1 LKFILQTFI
10 FHIIVSNYQTT
21 SKKEMQ
27 EIKELNNLLSYYV
40 DQGFFPGIQ
49 WQINI
54 NNEKYSGK
62 YGFNNIETK
71 EDVYEN
77 SIYRI
82 WSMTKPIIAVA
93 SLQLIEEKKINLEDP
108 ITEYLPEFKDIQVM
122 KKKDGSIRDVEKIIE
137 YPTIKDLL
145 LHTAGFSYN
154 FLADPVG
161 KEYDR
166 IRLFNSDTTTLEEE
180 IKILAKAPLLF
191 QPNTS
196 WRYSVSMDV
205 LARIIEIVR
214 GESLRKILDKKI
226 FYPLNMKDTGFSVSK
241 ENQKRVM
248 VSYEFDP
255 LKKKLSELISDPQ
268 KIGNYGYPL
277 NINSYA
283 RGGHGL
289 FSSLNDYSIFAK
301 MLHNGKSENGE
312 QILNNQT
319 LKLISTNFLD
329 PKFFPIEIATIGIVK
344 DENYVNGLEGYG
356 WGLGCRT
363 LLDPSK
369 QNNLGSIGEFG
380 WAGAASTYFLVDNN
394 KNLSAT
400 IMTQVLFGN
409 PELTRQFYS
418 YIYSNF

>member
-1 LKFILQTFI
+1 M
-10 FHIIVSNYQTT
+10 SNYQTT

-205 LARIIEIVR
+205 LARIIEVIR
-214 GESLRKILDKKI
+214 GESLQKILDKKI

-301 MLHNGKSENGE
+301 MLHTGKSEKGE
-312 QILNNQT
+312 QVLNNQT

>member
-1 LKFILQTFI
+1 
-10 FHIIVSNYQTT
+10 
-21 SKKEMQ
+21 MQ
-27 EIKELNNLLSYYV
+27 EIKELNKILSQYV

-49 WQINI
+49 WQITS
-54 NNEKYSGK
+54 NNEIYSGK
-62 YGFNNIETK
+62 YGLNNIETK
-71 EDVYEN
+71 EDVLDN

-82 WSMTKPIIAVA
+82 WSMTKPFISIAA
-93 SLQLIEEKKINLEDP
+93 LQLISENKLNLEDS
-108 ITEYLPEFKDIQVM
+108 ITEYLPEFHELTVMVKEDGDIN
-122 KKKDGSIRDVEKIIE
+122 DVEKIKQ

-161 KEYDR
+161 KEYDKL
-166 IRLFNSDTTTLEEE
+166 RLFNSDSTTLEEE

-191 QPNTS
+191 QPKKN
-196 WRYSVSMDV
+196 WRYSVSKDV
-205 LARIIEIVR
+205 LARIIEIIR
-214 GESLRKILDKKI
+214 GDTLQNILHQRI
-226 FYPLNMKDTGFSVSK
+226 FEPLNMKDTAFTVSK
-241 ENQKRVM
+241 NNQHRVM

-255 LKKKLSELISDPQ
+255 LKMKLTELISDPQ

-277 NINSYA
+277 NVASYA

-289 FSSLNDYSIFAK
+289 FSTLKDYSIFAQ
-301 MLHNGKSENGE
+301 MLYDGKSSKGD
-312 QILNNQT
+312 QILDAQI
-319 LKLISTNFLD
+319 LKLMSKNFLD
-329 PKFFPIEIATIGIVK
+329 KKYFPIEIATIGMVK
-344 DENYVNGLEGYG
+344 DENYENGLEAYG

-369 QNNLGSIGEFG
+369 QNNLGSFGEFG
-380 WAGAASTYFLVDNN
+380 WAGAASTYFLVDNS

-409 PELTRQFYS
+409 PSLQREFYK

>member
-1 LKFILQTFI
+1 
-10 FHIIVSNYQTT
+10 
-21 SKKEMQ
+21 MQ
-27 EIKELNNLLSYYV
+27 EIKELNNLLSKYI
-40 DQGFFPGIQ
+40 DDGFFPGIQ

-54 NNEKYSGK
+54 KNEQYSGK

-71 EDVYEN
+71 EDVLDN
-77 SIYRI
+77 SLYRI
-82 WSMTKPIIAVA
+82 WSMTKPIVAVA
-93 SLQLIEEKKINLEDP
+93 ALQLIEENKLNLEDP
-108 ITEYLPEFKDIQVM
+108 ITEYLSEFNDLKVI
-122 KKKDGSIRDVEKIIE
+122 KKEEDNIKDVEKLIQ
-137 YPTIKDLL
+137 YPTIKDLF

-161 KEYDR
+161 KEYDKLG
-166 IRLFNSDTTTLEEE
+166 LFNSDTTTLEEE

-191 QPNTS
+191 EPNKS

-205 LARIIEIVR
+205 LARIIEVVR
-214 GESLRKILDKKI
+214 GDSLQNILQQKI
-226 FYPLNMKDTGFSVSK
+226 FSPLDMKDTGFTVSE
-241 ENQKRVM
+241 ENQHRVM

-255 LKKKLSELISDPQ
+255 LKMKLTELISDPQ

-277 NINSYA
+277 NVNSYA

-289 FSSLNDYSIFAK
+289 FSSLNDYAIFAK
-301 MLHNGKSENGE
+301 MLHTGKSEKGE
-312 QILNNQT
+312 QILNDQT

-329 PKFFPIEIATIGIVK
+329 PKFFPIEIASIGIIK
-344 DENYVNGLEGYG
+344 DENYVNGLEAYG

-380 WAGAASTYFLVDNN
+380 WAGAASTYFLIDNS

-409 PELTRQFYS
+409 PELLRDFYKF
-418 YIYSNF
+418 IYSNF

>member
-1 LKFILQTFI
+1 
-10 FHIIVSNYQTT
+10 
-21 SKKEMQ
+21 MQ
-27 EIKELNNLLSYYV
+27 EIKELNNLLSKYI
-40 DQGFFPGIQ
+40 DDGFFPGIQ

-54 NNEKYSGK
+54 KNEQYSGK

-71 EDVYEN
+71 EDVLDN
-77 SIYRI
+77 SLYRI
-82 WSMTKPIIAVA
+82 WSMTKPIVAVA
-93 SLQLIEEKKINLEDP
+93 ALQLIEENKLNLEDP
-108 ITEYLPEFKDIQVM
+108 ITEYLSEFNDLKVI
-122 KKKDGSIRDVEKIIE
+122 KKEEDSIKDVEKLIQ
-137 YPTIKDLL
+137 YPTIKDLF

-161 KEYDR
+161 KEYDKLG
-166 IRLFNSDTTTLEEE
+166 LFNSDTTTLEEE

-191 QPNTS
+191 EPNKS

-205 LARIIEIVR
+205 LARIIEVVR
-214 GESLRKILDKKI
+214 GDSLQNILQQKI
-226 FYPLNMKDTGFSVSK
+226 FSPLDMKDTGFTVSE
-241 ENQKRVM
+241 ENQHRVM
-248 VSYEFDP
+248 VSYEFDL
-255 LKKKLSELISDPQ
+255 LKMKLTELISDPQ

-277 NINSYA
+277 NVNSYA

-289 FSSLNDYSIFAK
+289 FSSLNDYAIFAK
-301 MLHNGKSENGE
+301 MLHTGKSEKGE
-312 QILNNQT
+312 QILNDQT

-329 PKFFPIEIATIGIVK
+329 SKFFPIEIASIGIIK
-344 DENYVNGLEGYG
+344 DENYVNGLEAYG

-380 WAGAASTYFLVDNN
+380 WAGAASTYFLIDNS

-409 PELTRQFYS
+409 PELLRDFYKF
-418 YIYSNF
+418 IYSNF

>member
-1 LKFILQTFI
+1 
-10 FHIIVSNYQTT
+10 
-21 SKKEMQ
+21 MQ
-27 EIKELNNLLSYYV
+27 EIKELNNLLSKYV
-40 DQGFFPGIQ
+40 DEGFFPGIQ

-54 NNEKYSGK
+54 NDQIYAGK
-62 YGFNNIETK
+62 YGLNNIETG
-71 EDVYEN
+71 EVVLDN

-93 SLQLIEEKKINLEDP
+93 ALQLIDENKINLEDP
-108 ITEYLPEFKDIQVM
+108 ITEYLPEFNDLQVM
-122 KKKDGSIRDVEKIIE
+122 VKEDSDIEEVEKLQQH
-137 YPTIKDLL
+137 PTIKDLF

-154 FLADPVG
+154 FLSDPVG
-161 KEYDR
+161 RKYDQL
-166 IRLFNSDTTTLEEE
+166 RLFNSDTTTLEEE

-191 QPNTS
+191 KPNES

-205 LARIIEIVR
+205 LARIIETIR
-214 GESLRKILDKKI
+214 GESLQNILKQKI
-226 FYPLNMKDTGFSVSK
+226 FVPLKMNDTDFIVSK
-241 ENQKRVM
+241 ENQNRVM
-248 VSYEFDP
+248 ISYEYDP
-255 LKKKLSELISDPQ
+255 VKMKLSELISDPQ

-277 NINSYA
+277 NVQSYA

-289 FSSLNDYSIFAK
+289 FSSLEDYSVFTK
-301 MLHNGKSENGE
+301 MLQSGKSEKGE
-312 QILNNQT
+312 KILNNET

-329 PKFFPIEIATIGIVK
+329 SKFFPIEIATIGIVK
-344 DENYVNGLEGYG
+344 DEDYFNGLEAYG

-380 WAGAASTYFLVDNN
+380 WAGAASTYFLVDNS

-409 PELTRQFYS
+409 PELSREFYKF
-418 YIYSNF
+418 IYSNF

>member
-1 LKFILQTFI
+1 
-10 FHIIVSNYQTT
+10 
-21 SKKEMQ
+21 MQ
-27 EIKELNNLLSYYV
+27 EIKELNNLLSKYI
-40 DQGFFPGIQ
+40 DDGFFPGIQ

-54 NNEKYSGK
+54 KNEQYSGK

-71 EDVYEN
+71 EDVLDN
-77 SIYRI
+77 SLYRI
-82 WSMTKPIIAVA
+82 WSMTKPIVAVA
-93 SLQLIEEKKINLEDP
+93 ALQLIEENKLNLEDP
-108 ITEYLPEFKDIQVM
+108 ITEYLSEFNDLKVI
-122 KKKDGSIRDVEKIIE
+122 KKEEDSIKDVEKLIQ
-137 YPTIKDLL
+137 YPTIKDLF

-161 KEYDR
+161 KEYDKLG
-166 IRLFNSDTTTLEEE
+166 LFNSDTTTLEEE

-191 QPNTS
+191 EPNKS

-205 LARIIEIVR
+205 LARIIEVVR
-214 GESLRKILDKKI
+214 GDSLQNILQQKI
-226 FYPLNMKDTGFSVSK
+226 FSPLDMKDTGFTVSE
-241 ENQKRVM
+241 ENQHRVM

-255 LKKKLSELISDPQ
+255 LKMKLTKLISDPQ

-277 NINSYA
+277 NVNSYA

-289 FSSLNDYSIFAK
+289 FSSLNDYAIFAK
-301 MLHNGKSENGE
+301 MLHTGKSEKGE
-312 QILNNQT
+312 QILNDQT

-329 PKFFPIEIATIGIVK
+329 PKFFPIEIASIGIIK
-344 DENYVNGLEGYG
+344 DENYVNGLEAYG

-380 WAGAASTYFLVDNN
+380 WAGAASTYFLIDNS

-409 PELTRQFYS
+409 PELLRDFYKF
-418 YIYSNF
+418 IYSNF

>member
-1 LKFILQTFI
+1 
-10 FHIIVSNYQTT
+10 
-21 SKKEMQ
+21 MQ
-27 EIKELNNLLSYYV
+27 EIKELNNLLSKYI
-40 DQGFFPGIQ
+40 DDGFFPGIQ

-54 NNEKYSGK
+54 NNEQYSGK

-71 EDVYEN
+71 EDVLDN
-77 SIYRI
+77 SLYRI
-82 WSMTKPIIAVA
+82 WSMTKPIVAVA
-93 SLQLIEEKKINLEDP
+93 ALQLIEENKLNLEDP
-108 ITEYLPEFKDIQVM
+108 ITEYLSEFNDLKVI
-122 KKKDGSIRDVEKIIE
+122 KKEEDSIKDVEKLIQ
-137 YPTIKDLL
+137 YPTIKDLF

-161 KEYDR
+161 KEYDKLG
-166 IRLFNSDTTTLEEE
+166 LFNSDTTTLEEE

-191 QPNTS
+191 EPNKS

-205 LARIIEIVR
+205 LARIIEVVR
-214 GESLRKILDKKI
+214 GDSLQNILQQKI
-226 FYPLNMKDTGFSVSK
+226 FSPLDMKDTGFTVSE
-241 ENQKRVM
+241 ENQHRVM

-255 LKKKLSELISDPQ
+255 LKMKLTELISDPQ

-277 NINSYA
+277 NVNSYA

-289 FSSLNDYSIFAK
+289 FSSLNDYAIFAK
-301 MLHNGKSENGE
+301 MLHTGKSEKGE
-312 QILNNQT
+312 QILNDQT

-329 PKFFPIEIATIGIVK
+329 PKFFPIEIASIGIIK
-344 DENYVNGLEGYG
+344 DENYVNGLEAYG

-380 WAGAASTYFLVDNN
+380 WAGAASTYFLIDNS

-409 PELTRQFYS
+409 PELLRDFYKF
-418 YIYSNF
+418 IYSNF

>member
-1 LKFILQTFI
+1 M
-10 FHIIVSNYQTT
+10 SNYQTT

-122 KKKDGSIRDVEKIIE
+122 KKKDGSIRDVEKIIQ

-166 IRLFNSDTTTLEEE
+166 IRLFNSDTTSLEEE

-214 GESLRKILDKKI
+214 GESLHKILDKKI

-301 MLHNGKSENGE
+301 MLHTGKSEKGE
-312 QILNNQT
+312 QVLNNQT